1 MHWLKK
7 YVKVFL
13 GFYVSKLNTLLSVC
27 IMLKLNPSINKQD
40 LIMLH

>member
-7 YVKVFL
+7 YEKVFL
-13 GFYVSKLNTLLSVC
+13 GFYVSKLNALLSVC
-27 IMLKLNPSINKQD
+27 IMLKLDPSIYKQD